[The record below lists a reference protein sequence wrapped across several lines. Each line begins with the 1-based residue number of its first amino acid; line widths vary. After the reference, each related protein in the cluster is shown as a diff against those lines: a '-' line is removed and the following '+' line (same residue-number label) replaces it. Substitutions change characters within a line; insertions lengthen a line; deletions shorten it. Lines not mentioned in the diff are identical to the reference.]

1 MMNVKTITICISLLF
16 PLWLLAQPADC
27 GTVTDIDGNQYQT
40 VLLGK
45 QCWMRQN
52 LRVTRYADGTPLVL
66 TTQNTLTE
74 YGYFFPNGDASL
86 ADRYGLLYTW
96 PTAMRGHETSEA
108 VPSGVQG
115 ICPDGWH
122 LPSNYEWMD
131 LEDAVGYNEALR
143 CGTDVNYVA
152 KAMASKEGWNTN
164 VEDVPQPCSILEDVS
179 ANDKAGMDVLPAGLC
194 FMGFYGYGTETGF
207 WTASDGSPETSP
219 IHRFYGPNATVEINC
234 TPKEAG
240 ASVRCVKNE

>member
-1 MMNVKTITICISLLF
+1 MKKISILIGLLLPF
-16 PLWLLAQPADC
+16 ALWAQPMQDC
-27 GTVTDIDGNQYQT
+27 GTVTDIDGNVYQT
-40 VLLGK
+40 VRIGK
-45 QCWMRQN
+45 QCWMREN
-52 LRVTRYADGTPLVL
+52 LRVTRYADGSMLMPGSESAL
-66 TTQNTLTE
+66 TGHC
-74 YGYFFPNGDASL
+74 YVFPNGDASL
-86 ADRYGLLYTW
+86 APQYGLLYTW
-96 PTAMRGHETSEA
+96 PTAMRDHVTSEE

-152 KAMASKEGWNTN
+152 KAMASREGWNTN
-164 VEDVPQPCSILEDVS
+164 VEDTPQPCSILEDVS
-179 ANDKAGMDVLPAGLC
+179 ANNKTGMNVLPAGLC
-194 FMGFYGYGTETGF
+194 FMGFYGYGTEAGF
-207 WTASDGSPETSP
+207 WTASDGSPESAP
-219 IHRFYGPNATVEINC
+219 IHRYYGANATVEINC

>member
-1 MMNVKTITICISLLF
+1 MRI
-16 PLWLLAQPADC
+16 LWLWMVLLMPCWLSAQLTDC
-27 GTVTDIDGNQYQT
+27 GTVMDIDGNQYQT
-40 VLLGK
+40 VRIGK
-45 QCWMRQN
+45 QCWMRSN
-52 LRVTRYADGTPLVL
+52 LRVTRYADGTMLVPL
-66 TTQNTLTE
+66 NENRLTE
-74 YGYFFPNGDASL
+74 YGYFFPDGDASL
-86 ADRYGLLYTW
+86 APKYGLLYTW
-96 PTAMRGHETSEA
+96 PTAMRGHETSEE

-179 ANDKAGMDVLPAGLC
+179 ANDKAGMNVLPAGLC